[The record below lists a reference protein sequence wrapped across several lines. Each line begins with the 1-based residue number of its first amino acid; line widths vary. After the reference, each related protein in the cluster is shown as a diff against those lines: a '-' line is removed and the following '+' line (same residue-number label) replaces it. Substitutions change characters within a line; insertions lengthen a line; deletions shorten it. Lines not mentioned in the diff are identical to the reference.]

1 MYLACDMNA
10 SLENVCFLDKQQDFV
25 SFLKFCKKKKTSI
38 VSSQV
43 QTSGLLFYG
52 KVLTAHS
59 KCDDGL

>member
-1 MYLACDMNA
+1 MNA

-25 SFLKFCKKKKTSI
+25 SFLKFCKKTSI

-52 KVLTAHS
+52 KVLTANS